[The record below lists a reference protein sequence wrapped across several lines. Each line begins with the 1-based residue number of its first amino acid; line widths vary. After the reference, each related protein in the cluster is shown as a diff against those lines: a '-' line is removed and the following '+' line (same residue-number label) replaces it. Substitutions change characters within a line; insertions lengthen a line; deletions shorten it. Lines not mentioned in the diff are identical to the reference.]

1 MSIKNIIEEKAE
13 TLGISVS
20 PDLIEKLEVYAKEL
34 KEWNEKINLT
44 AITDDEGITVK
55 HFIDLVF
62 YNYLMKCFVLVDL
75 KTGKITHQENS
86 KIIDVGT
93 GAGFPGLVI
102 AAARPDVKVTLLD
115 STGKKLKVVN
125 DIGEKMGLLNY
136 EILNMRAEEAGQK
149 KEYREL
155 YDFATARAVASMP
168 VLSEYCMPYVKKG
181 GRFVALK
188 SVNEEI
194 RESEN
199 AIKLL
204 GGKKAVQMDYSI
216 CNGDNR
222 RLFVIEKIVHYSA
235 GLFLLHRIWTMM
247 VSYI

>member
-20 PDLIEKLEVYAKEL
+20 PDLIVKLEVYAKEL

-44 AITDDEGITVK
+44 AITDDEGIVVK
-55 HFIDLVF
+55 HFIDS
-62 YNYLMKCFVLVDL
+62 LMLL
-75 KTGKITHQENS
+75 KYIDIPENS

-155 YDFATARAVASMP
+155 YDFATARAVAELR
-168 VLSEYCMPYVKKG
+168 VLSEYCLPFVKQNGYFISMKG
-181 GRFVALK
+181 ALADKEIENATNALK
-188 SVNEEI
+188 TLSGKIEEKYNFNLCDVGERNI
-194 RESEN
+194 
-199 AIKLL
+199 IKI
-204 GGKKAVQMDYSI
+204 KKISQIPTKYPRV
-216 CNGDNR
+216 
-222 RLFVIEKIVHYSA
+222 SA
-235 GLFLLHRIWTMM
+235 QIAKKPL
-247 VSYI
+247 